1 MIGFLV
7 FWAGMGITLWA
18 WVGYPAVLRLLV
30 RRGGP
35 DGASTGSMAGAAGE
49 AVPSITIIVPVH
61 NNERALEHKLGNCI
75 GLEYPCDRFE
85 IVVVSD
91 GSTDGTPE
99 VARQLAGE
107 HANIRLIESADR
119 IGKSAAQNLAAATAL
134 GDVLLL
140 TDVDTILVPNALRL
154 VALRFQDPEIGCVT
168 GHVMWASSDDPG
180 RATSENLYWRFEH
193 AIWARESALG
203 TLACAS
209 GPCMAVRS
217 SLFCGIDPRYGD
229 DVVLPLDVLRHGA
242 RVAYE
247 PALTAL
253 DVSTAGAAAALRAR
267 ARMTLRSF
275 RGTMSQYAVF
285 SPVRRPALF
294 AAVVSHKL
302 LRWATPFLFLAVL
315 GSAVALSLG
324 GHAIARVVLVLQCA
338 WLAAA
343 AIGYVAHRLGVRIPV
358 IAAVSDLALENAGM
372 FIGVTRAL
380 LGQREIAYRPRGQ

>member
-1 MIGFLV
+1 MISSLV
-7 FWAGMGITLWA
+7 FWTGLGLALWA
-18 WVGYPAVLRLLV
+18 WAGYPAALQFLV
-30 RRGGP
+30 RRSGP
-35 DGASTGSMAGAAGE
+35 GPGRAVTSAEPD
-49 AVPSITIIVPVH
+49 AVPFVTIIVPVH
-61 NNERALEHKLGNCI
+61 NGEHALERKLGNCLD
-75 GLEYPCDRFE
+75 LEYPPDRLE

-91 GSTDGTPE
+91 GSSDGSPQ

-107 HANIRLIESADR
+107 HANIRLIESVGW
-119 IGKSAAQNLAAATAL
+119 IGKSAAQNLAAAAAV

-140 TDVDTILVPNALRL
+140 TDVDAVLAPDALRL
-154 VALRFQDPEIGCVT
+154 VTLRFQDPEVGCVT
-168 GHVMWASSDDPG
+168 GHVVWGSSDNPG
-180 RATSENLYWRFEH
+180 RAGSENLYWRFEH
-193 AIWARESALG
+193 AIWARETTRG

-209 GPCMAVRS
+209 GSCMAVRRA
-217 SLFCGIDPRYGD
+217 LFREIDPRYGD
-229 DVVLPLDVLRHGA
+229 DVVLPLDVLRQGA

-275 RGTMSQYAVF
+275 RGTMSRHAVF

-315 GSAVALSLG
+315 GSAISLSLG
-324 GHAIARVVLVLQCA
+324 GQAVARGVLVLQCA

-343 AIGYVAHRLGVRIPV
+343 AIGYVAHHLGIRIPV
-358 IAAVSDLALENAGM
+358 VAAACDLVLENAGM